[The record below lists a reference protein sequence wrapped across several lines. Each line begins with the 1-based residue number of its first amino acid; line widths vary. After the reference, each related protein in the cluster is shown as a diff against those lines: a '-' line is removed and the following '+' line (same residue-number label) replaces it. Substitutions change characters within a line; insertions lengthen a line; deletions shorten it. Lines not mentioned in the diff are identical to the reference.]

1 MDLLTKYSDTIIKE
15 IMQTIARSQRKL
27 DKARTREMK
36 LHQEGPERNSNY
48 WKNQRSIEVE
58 FGHIDKLYE
67 ELDQMDA
74 ETQWT
79 SKLHQERFSFIHQ
92 KYSGVYE
99 EFQFRYERV
108 EGADE

>member
-36 LHQEGPERNSNY
+36 LHQE
-48 WKNQRSIEVE
+48 
-58 FGHIDKLYE
+58 
-67 ELDQMDA
+67 
-74 ETQWT
+74 
-79 SKLHQERFSFIHQ
+79 RFSFVEQ

-99 EFQFRYERV
+99 
-108 EGADE
+108 

>member
-48 WKNQRSIEVE
+48 WKNQRSIEV
-58 FGHIDKLYE
+58 
-67 ELDQMDA
+67 
-74 ETQWT
+74 
-79 SKLHQERFSFIHQ
+79 
-92 KYSGVYE
+92 
-99 EFQFRYERV
+99 
-108 EGADE
+108 